1 MRAAFGFALVRST
14 HAVSTEWN
22 LPMASVRSKLLL
34 AVLRLAAMSSAVV
47 LGNCTLGY
55 GNSAHAQNRSLSPIY
70 WQEKLFY
77 IPYQANQNDKLLQ
90 RVDKVQLLLSRDGS
104 SDWRVLQEAKPK
116 VKGFSYLADD
126 DGDYWF
132 ALRHLDRSG
141 KSNNSAAL
149 QPQLRIVV
157 DTKSPELSLNAA
169 FDLSGAI
176 VVRYQAEDVN
186 LDSDSLLLEVRT
198 EEGTW
203 TKILAAAHDVAQPDK
218 LVGRANWQPPA
229 SASTVEVRATIA
241 DQTGRRAEAKSQLIV
256 RGPTLDTPFVSH
268 DTAANSQPVRRS
280 HDVFPGPAQP
290 RAQDWPATN
299 QIARQIDRP
308 SPTPQSSFVAPPP
321 EHNSYSKVGTQ
332 STLGT
337 RAPAGSDVERYA
349 STANAQPTGQA
360 RTPQSLGITPLDPSN
375 APLAENLHAM
385 RQDGWTTSTETS
397 SAGARLVNSRTFD
410 VEYEIESAGPWGVSK
425 VELWGTHDGGLSWQ
439 SYGIDSDNRSPLRV
453 TVPGSGTYG
462 FRIVVHGAG
471 GAPAEHPRAGDQ
483 AELRVAVDLQPP
495 RLELLNAELGQG
507 DLAGHLSLKWTAADT
522 NLEPHPIALFYSSQ
536 PSGPWSTIATG
547 LENNGTYRWRIER
560 HVPSRFYLRIEAHDT
575 AGNQATYESPSPIN
589 LPRPQPTGRLRSV
602 RPVVKSAEA
611 LRAS

>member
-1 MRAAFGFALVRST
+1 
-14 HAVSTEWN
+14 
-22 LPMASVRSKLLL
+22 MASVRSKSLL
-34 AVLRLAAMSSAVV
+34 AVLRLAAISSAVV
-47 LGNCTLGY
+47 LGNCAPGV

-70 WQEKLFY
+70 WLEKLFY
-77 IPYQANQNDKLLQ
+77 IPYRANQNDKLLQ
-90 RVDKVQLLLSRDGS
+90 RVEKVQLLLSRDGS
-104 SDWRVLQEAKPK
+104 GDWRVLQEAKPN

-141 KSNNSAAL
+141 KSNSSAAL

-169 FDLSGAI
+169 FDLTGGI

-198 EEGTW
+198 EGGTW

-218 LVGRANWQPPA
+218 LVGRVNWQPPA
-229 SASTVEVRATIA
+229 SASRVEVRATIA
-241 DQTGRRAEAKSQLIV
+241 DQAGRRTEANSELIV
-256 RGPTLDTPFVSH
+256 NGRTLNQPFARQ
-268 DTAANSQPVRRS
+268 DTAASSQQVRP
-280 HDVFPGPAQP
+280 HKDVAPQTVQP
-290 RAQDWPATN
+290 PPQDWPATN
-299 QIARQIDRP
+299 QIARVVGKP
-308 SPTPQSSFVAPPP
+308 AETAGSSSVAPPP
-321 EHNSYSKVGTQ
+321 EHNPYSMVGNRGTP
-332 STLGT
+332 GT
-337 RAPAGSDVERYA
+337 RAPARLDGDGYA

-360 RTPQSLGITPLDPSN
+360 RPPQSLGIIPLDPSN
-375 APLAENLHAM
+375 APLAENLSAM
-385 RQDGWTTSTETS
+385 RQDGWSASTETS
-397 SAGARLVNSRTFD
+397 LAGVRLVNSRTFD

-439 SYGIDSDNRSPLRV
+439 SYGTDSDNRSPLRV

-483 AELRVAVDLQPP
+483 AELKVAVDLQPP
-495 RLELLNAELGQG
+495 RLELLNAEPGQG
-507 DLAGHLSLKWTAADT
+507 DLAGHLSIEWTAADT
-522 NLEPHPIALFYSSQ
+522 NLEPRPIALFYSSQ

-547 LENNGTYRWRIER
+547 LENNGNYRWRIQR

-602 RPVVKSAEA
+602 RPVVKSAES
-611 LRAS
+611 LRTSQLFKPR